1 LIEVPDD
8 SAYASAGDAK
18 LVEWAKLG
26 ELNAFEVLVSRH
38 RDRVYARAYSIMRN
52 EDLAVDLSQSAWV
65 KAWQRLHQFHGDAGF
80 LTWLSRIVTN
90 LCMDELR
97 RQKRVKMD
105 SIEAM
110 EDFTGPV
117 ESRLELEAINPTD
130 RLEREELKK
139 RIDAALAKISDNH
152 RMVIVLYEF
161 EQLEYQQIAEKMG
174 TSIGTVMSRLFYA
187 RKRLA
192 SLLNETLKR
201 DGLIE

>member
-1 LIEVPDD
+1 MPDD
-8 SAYASAGDAK
+8 SAYASADDAK

-117 ESRLELEAINPTD
+117 ESRLELEAINPAD

-139 RIDAALAKISDNH
+139 RIDAALAKLSDNH

-161 EQLEYQQIAEKMG
+161 EQLEYQRIAEKMG